1 MKLGILTILLLLNV
15 SLKSSE
21 LNIYTHRHYD
31 ADKTLYDKFFNLT
44 GIKINVIKG
53 SADQL
58 MERLLKEGENTPAD
72 ILITVD
78 AGRLH
83 RAKNL
88 NILQSVETNK
98 LKLNVPENLRDPD
111 GYWYGLTIRARV
123 IIYSNERVNVDDL
136 SSYEDLASPKWKGK
150 ILSRSSSNIY
160 NQSLMASIIESNGS
174 NNAYLWAKNVRD
186 NMARAPRGNDRD
198 QIRAVANGIGDLAI
212 VNTYYVGKMKN
223 SIDIKDRELIEKVSI
238 FFPNQNDRG
247 THINVSGAGV
257 VRYSKNK
264 NNAIKFLEFLTSDE
278 VQKIFAE
285 INYEY
290 PLNFT
295 NNQSKLLESWG
306 IFKYDKVNLSVLGEK
321 NNEAVKIFDRAGW
334 E

>member
-21 LNIYTHRHYD
+21 LNIYTHRHYE
-31 ADKTLYDKFFNLT
+31 ADKILYDKFFNLT

-98 LKLNVPENLRDPD
+98 LRLNVPVNLRDPD

-123 IIYSNERVNVDDL
+123 IIYSKERVNVDDL

-223 SIDIKDRELIEKVSI
+223 SIDIKDKELIEKVNV

-290 PLNFT
+290 PLNFS

>member
-31 ADKTLYDKFFNLT
+31 ADKILYDKFFNLT

-98 LKLNVPENLRDPD
+98 LRLNVPGNLRDPD

-123 IIYSNERVNVDDL
+123 IIYSKERVNIDDL

-238 FFPNQNDRG
+238 FFPNQEDRG

-290 PLNFT
+290 PLNFS